1 MSPMTD
7 PTIAPR
13 IAVVVGDG
21 PLAAD
26 LADGLGTRGYRVVP
40 LAVREV
46 SRTVFEEAFA
56 RVAAEHHAIHLVV
69 HAHAHP
75 LASRAGDVAELDE
88 RDWIDGCE
96 TTVDAAYRVA
106 QAVHPH
112 LAASHGHLVF
122 LVPTLG
128 MTGAAGFAP
137 LATAAESIRA
147 LAKGLAK
154 TWGRYGITVNAIGY
168 AFSGDAATET
178 HSLVPP
184 ALGRAADTEIDIAP
198 VVALFDG
205 DDAHFVTGA
214 TLVLDGGIWMAL

>member
-1 MSPMTD
+1 MSTTA
-7 PTIAPR
+7 PTR
-13 IAVVVGDG
+13 TAVVVGDG

-26 LADGLGTRGYRVVP
+26 LADGLGSRGYRVAP

-46 SRTVFEEAFA
+46 SRAIFAEAFE
-56 RVAAEHHAIHLVV
+56 RIAAEHGSIDLVV
-69 HAHAHP
+69 HSHTHP
-75 LASRAGDVAELDE
+75 LASRPGEVADLHE

-112 LAASHGHLVF
+112 LAASSGRLVF
-122 LVPTLG
+122 VVPTLG

-147 LAKGLAK
+147 LAKGVAK
-154 TWGRYGITVNAIGY
+154 TWGKDGITVNTIGY
-168 AFSGDAATET
+168 AFAGDAATET

-184 ALGRAADTEIDIAP
+184 ALGRPADVETDIAP
-198 VVALFDG
+198 VVALFDSP
-205 DDAHFVTGA
+205 DAHFVTGA